1 MEKGDTVF
9 FHPLLIH
16 GSGINKTS
24 GFRKVRN
31 QLSLF
36 IFKLIKIMS
45 EEHVVGL
52 FKENKAGA
60 EMRC

>member
-24 GFRKVRN
+24 GFRKVRS
-31 QLSLF
+31 QLMLF
-36 IFKLIKIMS
+36 VYI
-45 EEHVVGL
+45 
-52 FKENKAGA
+52 
-60 EMRC
+60 